1 MIAKTNVNSSSLIR
15 NTCILL
21 AVSLLLFGCV
31 HEYSPQ
37 ESETSKQ
44 EESVSGNVSEDI
56 SADVSFD
63 LPEEEKPIIEYDLL
77 PDGKEDAKEYSYKI
91 TADPCGLP
99 REYEHLTEH
108 VKSANEQG
116 APYAVCLVRI
126 DNMPKKSV
134 GLDDRGVLYVS
145 SLTVEIISVILA
157 SDAFEFSVSDK
168 LLVYDRV
175 NWTVTEE
182 GTEAA
187 YWRNQLPITDESS
200 YYIVELTYDPA
211 YIELLNGCEYEI
223 TALTVPIN
231 KKTIGDKEQRNA
243 WTELLK
249 LPSDISGL
257 SGLLINKY
265 IDK

>member
-1 MIAKTNVNSSSLIR
+1 MIAKTNVNSSSLIQIG
-15 NTCILL
+15 CLLL

-77 PDGKEDAKEYSYKI
+77 PEGNEDAKEYSYKI
-91 TADPCGLP
+91 TVDPCGLP
-99 REYEHLTEH
+99 REYGHLTEY
-108 VKSANEQG
+108 VESANEQG